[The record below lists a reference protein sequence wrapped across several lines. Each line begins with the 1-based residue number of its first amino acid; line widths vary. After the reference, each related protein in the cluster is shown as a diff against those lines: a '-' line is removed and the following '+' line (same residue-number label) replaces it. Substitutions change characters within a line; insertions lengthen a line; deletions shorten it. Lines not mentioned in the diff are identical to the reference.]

1 VTSLAPGWRGAP
13 TVLDAGARDKPGR
26 AVTVATVQGSRF
38 AAGGE
43 LLWRLKDGNFRSG
56 YHYVLEDSAGDEC
69 ANVAYT
75 RLGYPKRIS
84 VATGEYRCRRGIGPK
99 RGRIDVLDS
108 TSGDFVAATN
118 LGRHA
123 TITARDH
130 PTLRVVVTGG
140 RTSSATMTV
149 VDAHDRPTITLRWI
163 QAGRPAR
170 RTIPQGEAIMGDTDL
185 GDDLVIVV
193 ACLAFHAF
201 AAASS

>member
-1 VTSLAPGWRGAP
+1 
-13 TVLDAGARDKPGR
+13 
-26 AVTVATVQGSRF
+26 VQGSRF

-43 LLWRLKDGNFRSG
+43 LLWRLSDGSFRSG

-75 RLGYPKRIS
+75 RLRYSKRIS

-118 LGRHA
+118 LGRNA

-130 PTLRVVVTGG
+130 PTLRIVVRGG
-140 RTSSATMTV
+140 RTSAATMTV
-149 VDAHDRPTITLRWI
+149 VDADDRPTMTLRWI
-163 QAGRPAR
+163 QGEGRSAR
-170 RTIPQGEAIMGDTDL
+170 RTFPQGQAIMGDTDL
-185 GDDLVIVV
+185 SDELVIVV
-193 ACLAFHAF
+193 ACLAFHTF

>member
-1 VTSLAPGWRGAP
+1 
-13 TVLDAGARDKPGR
+13 
-26 AVTVATVQGSRF
+26 VQGSRF
-38 AAGGE
+38 AAGDE
-43 LLWRLKDGNFRSG
+43 LLWRLKDGTFLSG

-75 RLGYPKRIS
+75 RLGYPKHIS

-108 TSGDFVAATN
+108 TSGNFVAATN

-130 PTLRVVVTGG
+130 PTLRAVVTGT
-140 RTSSATMTV
+140 RTSAATMTM
-149 VDAHDRPTITLRWI
+149 VDVNDRPIITLRWI
-163 QAGRPAR
+163 QPSRAAR
-170 RTIPQGEAIMGDTDL
+170 RTFPQGRAIMGDTDL
-185 GDDLVIVV
+185 GNDLVIVV